1 VPAEE
6 IIFGRSSSIRCG
18 SSFGFEGRIVA
29 EAVSLYGTTV
39 YRYSVFGGSLASTL
53 DFPELPLVTAV
64 GPVDFEFVEVD
75 TLPAIDGWRLCG
87 SSPVEDGVECRLH
100 QSLDGSVFQLV
111 FDDTGAFE
119 VDRDGRRVRWCPPKA
134 VDRVRARKDVLGR
147 VFALLFH
154 QQGIPTLHGSA
165 VALDGSGLCF
175 LAPKF
180 HGKSTTAAALVDAG
194 GTLLADDLV
203 VVEPR
208 GDGSTILRPTLPTLH
223 LWPDSAERVGKEAA
237 LAPGQDEQVKVRIQ
251 WEPGA
256 GLQAEPIPLRGI
268 YLLAPVEGD
277 EATVRRVPLEPGT
290 AALALLGQMKIADL
304 LGAAGV
310 FELLPIASRL
320 VDGVGVH
327 RLEVPRDL
335 NRLPELVE
343 CLVRWHAGEEA
354 S

>member
-1 VPAEE
+1 M
-6 IIFGRSSSIRCG
+6 
-18 SSFGFEGRIVA
+18 
-29 EAVSLYGTTV
+29 TDDV

-53 DFPELPLVTAV
+53 EFPELPPQVSN
-64 GPVDFEFVEVD
+64 GPADYELVEVD
-75 TLPAIDGWRLCG
+75 TLPAAEGWRQCG
-87 SSPVEDGVECRLH
+87 SSPVEQGVECRLY
-100 QSLDGSVFQLV
+100 QSPDASTFRLV

-119 VDRDGRRVRWCPPKA
+119 VDRDGRRLRWCGPDD

-147 VFALLFH
+147 VFAVLFH
-154 QQGIPTLHGSA
+154 RRGIPTLHGSA
-165 VALDGSGLCF
+165 VEFDRSGLCF

-203 VVEPR
+203 VLEPR
-208 GDGSTILRPTLPTLH
+208 ADGSSVLRPTLPTLH
-223 LWPDSAERVGKEAA
+223 LWPDSAGRVGRDAT
-237 LAPGQDEQVKVRIQ
+237 LAPGQDDQVKVQIR

-256 GLQAEPIPLRGI
+256 GLQADPVPLKGI

-277 EATVRRVPLEPGT
+277 DATVRRFPLAPGT

-320 VDGVGVH
+320 VDDVGVH

-335 NRLPELVE
+335 SRLSELVE
-343 CLVRWHAGEEA
+343 ALSRWHAHEGA
-354 S
+354 P

>member
-1 VPAEE
+1 M
-6 IIFGRSSSIRCG
+6 
-18 SSFGFEGRIVA
+18 
-29 EAVSLYGTTV
+29 TDDV
-39 YRYSVFGGSLASTL
+39 YRYSVFGGSFESTL
-53 DFPELPLVTAV
+53 DFPELPSVVAD
-64 GPVDFEFVEVD
+64 GPADYQLVEVD
-75 TLPAIDGWRLCG
+75 ALPAVDGWRQCG
-87 SSPVEDGVECRLH
+87 SSPVEEGVECRMF
-100 QSLDGSVFQLV
+100 QSPDGSTFRLV

-119 VDRDGRRVRWCPPKA
+119 VDRDGRRLRWCAPEA

-147 VFALLFH
+147 VFAVLFH
-154 QQGIPTLHGSA
+154 RRGVPTLHGSA
-165 VALDGSGLCF
+165 VEFDGAGLCF

-203 VVEPR
+203 VLEPR
-208 GDGSTILRPTLPTLH
+208 DDGSSVLRPTLPTLH
-223 LWPDSAERVGKEAA
+223 LWPDSAGRVGRDAT
-237 LAPGQDEQVKVRIQ
+237 LAPGQDEQVKVQIR

-256 GLQAEPIPLRGI
+256 GLQAEPVPLKGI

-277 EATVRRVPLEPGT
+277 DATVRRFPLSPGT
-290 AALALLGQMKIADL
+290 AALALLGQMKVADL

-310 FELLPIASRL
+310 FDLLPIASRL

-335 NRLPELVE
+335 DRLPELVE
-343 CLVRWHAGEEA
+343 TLSRWHAPEDA